1 MPESSLVSKGP
12 CPDCGSSDACATYD
26 DGHAHCFSCGKTF
39 PEGVDGEAVETQPKK
54 PKQAE
59 GLIDD
64 VKFRDLSKRGLDEA
78 TCRRYGY
85 GIADARGRTVQV
97 APYSD
102 PSSGEVVAQKC
113 RTPDKDFF
121 VLGDLKKAGLFG
133 QQLFR
138 HGGKMLV
145 ITEGEIDA
153 LSVAQAMALKWAAVS
168 IPNGANGAVKSIKAQ
183 LEWVSSYDSV
193 ILWFDND
200 EPGQKAVQE
209 VAPLLPPGKCKIV
222 TTPGGL
228 KDANDVLREMGAA
241 EVARLVWDAP
251 TWRPDGIV
259 DGSDIKLEDLMKG
272 GKPGWQTP
280 YPLLNEM
287 TRGMH
292 ETEVWLLTA
301 GSGIGKSTDAREFLY
316 KAVCDGL
323 KVGAVFL
330 EESKE
335 TTATA
340 LIALDNNVLLAD
352 LRDDPT
358 NLPSDKWEAS
368 YFKLIA
374 NGRYKAYDHFGS
386 VESDNLMSKLEYL
399 AVACECDLIVL
410 DHISIAVSGL
420 EIDADER
427 RIIDMLMTKLRSL
440 SQRTGV
446 RILVISHL
454 RKVGNGNQSFEQGG
468 QISLDDLRGSGALKQ
483 LADCV
488 VARERN
494 QQAEDEDERDIAQV
508 RVLKCRYTGRT
519 GPADKVKYDRKTG
532 RVKPWDGLEPE
543 EESSNGSPPWADF

>member
-12 CPDCGSSDACATYD
+12 CPNPVCGSSDACATYD
-26 DGHAHCFSCGKTF
+26 DGHAHCFSCGKTY
-39 PEGVDGEAVETQPKK
+39 PDGVDGEAVSSAPKK
-54 PKQAE
+54 PKLSE
-59 GLIDD
+59 GLIED
-64 VKFRDLSKRGLDEA
+64 VAFRDLTKRGLDEA

-85 GIADARGRTVQV
+85 GIAEVRGRSCQV
-97 APYSD
+97 APYCS
-102 PSSGEVVAQKC
+102 PSTGEVVAQKC

-133 QQLFR
+133 QHLYR
-138 HGGKMLV
+138 TGGKMLV
-145 ITEGEIDA
+145 ITEGEIDC
-153 LSVAQAMALKWAAVS
+153 LSVAQAMALKWAVVS
-168 IPNGANGAVKSIKAQ
+168 VPNGANGAVKSIKAN

-200 EPGQKAVQE
+200 EPGREAAHA
-209 VAPLLPPGKCKIV
+209 VAPLLPPGKVKIV
-222 TTPGGL
+222 TTPGGY
-228 KDANDVLREMGAA
+228 KDANDVLRELGAA
-241 EVARLVWDAP
+241 EVARAVWDAP

-259 DGSDIKLEDLMKG
+259 SGADIKLEDLMSG
-272 GKPGWQTP
+272 GSPGWQTP
-280 YPLLNEM
+280 YPFLNEM

-316 KAVCDGL
+316 KAICDGL
-323 KVGAVFL
+323 RVGAVFL

-340 LIALDNNVLLAD
+340 MIALDNNVLLAD
-352 LRDDPT
+352 LRDDPKT
-358 NLPSDKWEAS
+358 LSEEQWRTS
-368 YFKLIA
+368 YHKLIA
-374 NGRYKAYDHFGS
+374 NGRYHAYDHFGS

-399 AVACECDLIVL
+399 AVSCECDLIVL

-420 EIDADER
+420 DMDADER
-427 RIIDMLMTKLRSL
+427 RIIDVLMTKLRSL

-468 QISLDDLRGSGALKQ
+468 QISLDDLRGSGSLKQ

-488 VARERN
+488 IARERD
-494 QQAEDEDERDIAQV
+494 QQAESEDERDIALI

-519 GPADKVKYDRKTG
+519 GPADKVRYNRNTG
-532 RVKPWDGLEPE
+532 RVKPVDAFE
-543 EESSNGSPPWADF
+543 EAADDTAPDSDY